1 MEQNQNEIKSNK
13 VIINVDFRESFER
26 LTEEEKNY
34 LYYLTKAIWSGQIID
49 LFQTSYESPALFI
62 IFQMFF
68 KSFKNF
74 KDLDGKIKTV
84 EPSTY
89 LRFLEY
95 AAKFYSNF
103 GNYTIKKKKFFP
115 QFNEENLEKK
125 IEAFEKIL
133 KVSQDSQDILSIW
146 DTIKYI
152 IFDNSENASTI
163 DLEEKDGKNCYY
175 LGGIKKEDIEK
186 TDLVLLSQ
194 DYSLLNTRLFSFD
207 KKIITLIGSVD
218 ENQFELDA
226 DKNIIL
232 LYGEFSS
239 FLKKINLNLDEAK
252 KHTTKQE
259 EKDLIE
265 NYIHFFQTGH
275 IDYHHDS
282 QKNWVKLNS
291 PIDYNLGWL
300 EVDIDPLS
308 TRGLFEGF
316 VGFTDNF
323 MSQKYEQIINLIPQL
338 KEELPWS
345 EEFNEK
351 NEQIQFKSF
360 EIICY
365 AKKGC
370 PFGKS
375 LPNYFDIRKEHGTKN
390 LIFSNVFPE
399 FKQSVDNYYYLS
411 EKDKELIS
419 NFGQAAIKIR
429 TSLKLLMGFG
439 MGKIFKGQKDPET
452 GEVKFNFNKDLINPI
467 TNKPVETLYNLD
479 ETFEKKFK
487 YNSFI
492 INECIASLISLYLCV
507 NESVQEIFYIDKI
520 DSESVT
526 QTIWLLFFSQ
536 TISSLNSYN
545 EKEKVWTHTQ
555 SQACWIILNYILS
568 EQKESEEI
576 IKIELDEEKKN
587 FKLNINKERI
597 CDSINDI
604 ISKLMQKFFI
614 YKCTGDVGEVVKLIE
629 KYSLID
635 KEAVLDAKKIVDK
648 DEKNN
653 ELFLFHN
660 LILENNKIIYKE
672 YNSDVEGIIESNI
685 DRFGLDFNKE
695 IYNQW
700 VKYATNFLKTK

>member
-89 LRFLEY
+89 LKFLEY

-115 QFNEENLEKK
+115 EFNEENLEKK

-218 ENQFELDA
+218 EKQFELDA

-345 EEFNEK
+345 EDFNEK

-614 YKCTGDVGEVVKLIE
+614 YKCTGDVGEAVKLIE

>member
-275 IDYHHDS
+275 IDSHHDS

-614 YKCTGDVGEVVKLIE
+614 YKCTGDVGEAVKLIE

>member
-115 QFNEENLEKK
+115 EFNEENLEKK

-218 ENQFELDA
+218 EKQFELDA

-345 EEFNEK
+345 EDFNEK

-614 YKCTGDVGEVVKLIE
+614 YKCTGDVGEAVKLIE

>member
-115 QFNEENLEKK
+115 EFNEENLEKK

-345 EEFNEK
+345 EDFNEK

-614 YKCTGDVGEVVKLIE
+614 YKCTGDVEEAVKLIE